1 VLVVGPP
8 VDVDDIARG
17 MLHGLRLCA
26 ATRQH
31 WSAAQRGGRGR
42 GVAKQGRTVGG
53 AGVVAAGLGQAL
65 VAHGDCRKR
74 GGRSGG
80 GSAATRW
87 PEGVER
93 VRFVA
98 DAG

>member
-1 VLVVGPP
+1 VYFARRRLAEGKVALAYVSRARPRDERLGQRLLAHVLIVGPP
-8 VDVDDIARG
+8 VNVDDIARG

-53 AGVVAAGLGQAL
+53 WA
-65 VAHGDCRKR
+65 
-74 GGRSGG
+74 
-80 GSAATRW
+80 
-87 PEGVER
+87 
-93 VRFVA
+93 VRA
-98 DAG
+98 W